1 MSSTISDTS
10 YLSTISQLLENY
22 FAKFPKDRE
31 RVPVLLKQLADND
44 GLLTDRKNTPGHL
57 TASAL
62 VYAKEDKTVLLIK
75 HKFLDRWLQPGGH
88 LDFEEAPLVGAARE
102 LLEETGLE
110 LPLHPWHQETAAPIP
125 IDVDSHQIPVNA
137 AKGEGE
143 HQHHDFQYIYL
154 LDKGGK
160 AGTAVTL
167 QAEEVDKYKWA
178 SLDEVA
184 TGVYGQRLKRVAMR
198 FSAENL

>member
-10 YLSTISQLLENY
+10 YLASISHLLENY
-22 FAKFPKDRE
+22 FAKFPLDRD

-44 GLLTDRKNTPGHL
+44 NMLTDRKNTPGHL

-62 VYAKEDKTVLLIK
+62 VYSKEDNTVLLIK

-88 LDFEEAPLVGAARE
+88 LDFEEAPLLGAARE
-102 LLEETGLE
+102 LLEETGLT
-110 LPLHPWHQETAAPIP
+110 LPLHPWHQEAAAMIP

-143 HQHHDFQYIYL
+143 HEHHDFQYIYV
-154 LDKGGK
+154 LDEK
-160 AGTAVTL
+160 AGSAVTL
-167 QAEEVDKYKWA
+167 QVEEVDKYKWA
-178 SLDEVA
+178 PLAEVA
-184 TGVYGQRLKRVAMR
+184 TGVYGKRLKRVVER
-198 FSAENL
+198 FSTENL